1 MALKKQIKETKAAEV
16 KAAAETKEEVKKA
29 VKAAE
34 DKPASKQFKGSKN
47 CSFFMRDLQQK
58 MTGGHR
64 FGAQFYRS
72 KNSVF
77 FIGRYRKIGLI

>member
-1 MALKKQIKETKAAEV
+1 
-16 KAAAETKEEVKKA
+16 
-29 VKAAE
+29 
-34 DKPASKQFKGSKN
+34 
-47 CSFFMRDLQQK
+47 

-77 FIGRYRKIGLI
+77 FIGRCRKIGLI